1 VFPRDGSY
9 PVRVTVT
16 DDYGDSAVATTTVNV
31 GDAGDQAGVP
41 GAPTHLTVT
50 ASPGSSTLTW
60 EPPASP
66 APAEGYLI
74 STVSGDPL
82 GHTLADE
89 PRSIAVSDVN
99 LPLRVLVQSVNSAG
113 EGGVSA
119 PVYLGRSGGK

>member
-1 VFPRDGSY
+1 
-9 PVRVTVT
+9 
-16 DDYGDSAVATTTVNV
+16 
-31 GDAGDQAGVP
+31 
-41 GAPTHLTVT
+41 
-50 ASPGSSTLTW
+50 
-60 EPPASP
+60 
-66 APAEGYLI
+66 
-74 STVSGDPL
+74 VSGDPL